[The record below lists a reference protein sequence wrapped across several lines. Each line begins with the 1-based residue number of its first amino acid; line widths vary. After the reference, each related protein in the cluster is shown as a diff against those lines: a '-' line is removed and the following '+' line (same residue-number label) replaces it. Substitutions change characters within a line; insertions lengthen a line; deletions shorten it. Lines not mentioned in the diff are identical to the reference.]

1 MTEFDKQIERI
12 KKASPLELPYI
23 IMETELHDKKS
34 AYELYEDVSKTFE
47 GEGIID
53 NVVAPVITTMIDGVL
68 AMRCFRG
75 VSRKMGL
82 SSQRVMQECKS
93 FSYEGKVSFLMPD
106 SFVESKNNAEVQQ
119 LWGNENRNEYIRE
132 QYENKYL
139 MDKYKKGKSIENGS
153 RVNMEDEYRKTHD
166 ITSSKAK
173 ADRRRNDPKNEHNAE
188 TDHII
193 PLHTVFSQLQ
203 NNSALSS
210 GDIRRVA
217 NQDINFAVTGRMI
230 NNPKRD
236 MTNSEFIKEQDRRKN
251 LGLPYVELNE
261 TQRANMIQM
270 ERDAQKSIEK
280 CVNETVLNNLS
291 GKGQVDR
298 KERKD
303 AIKKKE
309 QELGRKLTAE
319 ERAAVDK
326 KLGEEKA
333 SNIHMGNLKNA
344 GKSSLMYLGGNV
356 ILLVVKPLYYEI
368 KDSIMNGFLTGVC
381 ANSIKEAITIRFS
394 RVKNYVWSYLISI
407 KDRLGT
413 ALDFIKDFISALIE
427 GIIGMFVGV
436 FKQVLRVLKEGVK
449 IGMQAFSVLF
459 GKESKEMT
467 AGEKGDA
474 IIKILG
480 SSVVALC
487 GIGINTLLEKV
498 PILDDDGR
506 NVVSTILTGLASIL
520 LFYVLDKAD
529 LFNVKKDKREQRL
542 NEVFEM
548 RIKDINEN
556 TNILE
561 KTVADSI
568 RRSYILSQDMLKE
581 IRNLSKTDNYKGLN
595 RILQQYHDMMFPNN
609 NTTQPNWNC

>member
-270 ERDAQKSIEK
+270 ERDAQK
-280 CVNETVLNNLS
+280 
-291 GKGQVDR
+291 
-298 KERKD
+298 
-303 AIKKKE
+303 
-309 QELGRKLTAE
+309 
-319 ERAAVDK
+319 
-326 KLGEEKA
+326 
-333 SNIHMGNLKNA
+333 
-344 GKSSLMYLGGNV
+344 
-356 ILLVVKPLYYEI
+356 
-368 KDSIMNGFLTGVC
+368 
-381 ANSIKEAITIRFS
+381 
-394 RVKNYVWSYLISI
+394 
-407 KDRLGT
+407 
-413 ALDFIKDFISALIE
+413 
-427 GIIGMFVGV
+427 
-436 FKQVLRVLKEGVK
+436 
-449 IGMQAFSVLF
+449 
-459 GKESKEMT
+459 
-467 AGEKGDA
+467 
-474 IIKILG
+474 
-480 SSVVALC
+480 
-487 GIGINTLLEKV
+487 
-498 PILDDDGR
+498 
-506 NVVSTILTGLASIL
+506 
-520 LFYVLDKAD
+520 
-529 LFNVKKDKREQRL
+529 
-542 NEVFEM
+542 
-548 RIKDINEN
+548 
-556 TNILE
+556 
-561 KTVADSI
+561 
-568 RRSYILSQDMLKE
+568 
-581 IRNLSKTDNYKGLN
+581 
-595 RILQQYHDMMFPNN
+595 
-609 NTTQPNWNC
+609 